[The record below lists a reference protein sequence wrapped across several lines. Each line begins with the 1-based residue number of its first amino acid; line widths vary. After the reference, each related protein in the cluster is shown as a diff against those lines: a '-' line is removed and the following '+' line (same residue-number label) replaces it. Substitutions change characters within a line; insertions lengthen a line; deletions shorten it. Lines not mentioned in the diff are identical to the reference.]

1 MSISLLEI
9 IEAAGYN
16 PRNPDDAIRL
26 TAILNEDDIEHLN
39 AIIENTIELD
49 YNKKRTK
56 ELQEQ
61 LKDMASSDDPDS
73 EYQSLVSDINRYTEL
88 ADEYRANQEKLL

>member
-1 MSISLLEI
+1 MSKVTITNDFTNISTTVDTSK
-9 IEAAGYN
+9 
-16 PRNPDDAIRL
+16 PL
-26 TAILNEDDIEHLN
+26 TAILNNEDIANLCDI
-39 AIIENTIELD
+39 IDNTIELD

>member
-9 IEAAGYN
+9 IESAGYN

-26 TAILNEDDIEHLN
+26 TAILNNEDIANLCDI
-39 AIIENTIELD
+39 IDNTIELD